1 MDKQEKAKKSPKG
14 RALKRMK
21 FNNRYANL
29 VVAAAGG
36 RAAKRPSPNANAGR
50 KDVK

>member
-1 MDKQEKAKKSPKG
+1 
-14 RALKRMK
+14 
-21 FNNRYANL
+21 L
-29 VVAAAGG
+29 VVAVGG